1 MLKEKM
7 VNLTITVPEHMPR
20 KVENIRKLGFSI
32 SLSAICQS
40 ALSTKI
46 RSWIATNKNEIIR
59 SVVFAA
65 LEELMQK
72 EKVAMLDA
80 RKILL
85 SRSSLVLGGL
95 EFNYGIETSL
105 AVLEYVSDT
114 LVQENL
120 RGLLGQKSPT
130 CEAIAKSFRDEE
142 EEVELILSTGSVGES
157 NGN

>member
-20 KVENIRKLGFSI
+20 KIENIRKLGFSI

-46 RSWIATNKNEIIR
+46 RSWITANKNEIIR
-59 SVVFAA
+59 SVVFTA
-65 LEELMQK
+65 LDELMQK
-72 EKVAMLDA
+72 EKVAMSDA

-95 EFNYGIETSL
+95 EFKYGIETSL

-120 RGLLGQKSPT
+120 REVLGKKPPKR
-130 CEAIAKSFRDEE
+130 EVMVESFQDEE
-142 EEVELILSTGSVGES
+142 EAESILSAEIIGGS